1 MNVKLILFSGI
12 ITALLGSVFGLTVA
26 HIGQKDFY
34 HPRYE
39 SQFYSSL
46 YYKYYGLIGTG
57 LGFAIGAGQECVRE
71 LKTQRDKEL
80 K

>member
-12 ITALLGSVFGLTVA
+12 ITALLGSIFGLTVA
-26 HIGQKDFY
+26 HIGQKDF
-34 HPRYE
+34 HKPKYE
-39 SQFYSSL
+39 SQFYSNL

-57 LGFAIGAGQECVRE
+57 LDFAIGVGQECVRE